1 MHLDVVDVC
10 WPTIDSLVSYDYDG
24 HETIGWLLC
33 IDDIVRRFCNV
44 YKSPDIGERME
55 DSLL

>member
-10 WPTIDSLVSYDYDG
+10 WPTIDSNTSSDYDG

-33 IDDIVRRFCNV
+33 IDYIVRMLCKMC
-44 YKSPDIGERME
+44 KS
-55 DSLL
+55 LTLK